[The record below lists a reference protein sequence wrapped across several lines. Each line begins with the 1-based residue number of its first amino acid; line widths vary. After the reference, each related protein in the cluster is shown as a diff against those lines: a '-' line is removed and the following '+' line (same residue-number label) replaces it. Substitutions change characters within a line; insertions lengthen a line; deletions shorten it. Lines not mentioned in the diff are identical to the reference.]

1 MDVETWV
8 PISLSPPAD
17 FRKQFASFSLITVSR
32 ARTNTA
38 HCAVALSRKAMSVIH
53 GHGSSTAIRSAS
65 REGHVWRCPSSK
77 IAGGKCHEMLKSRLH
92 PRHWSRPLGRVVQQ
106 AAPLFKELPRCSCGY
121 RSSGAIARRTKS
133 NHLLR
138 LAFRTTGFARAAEA
152 GAGRHPSALRAKSE
166 ISVGG
171 AVTTITRNE
180 WRWARLRPNPR
191 YPRHGEILNREP
203 ILERLP

>member
-1 MDVETWV
+1 MLIDGCRTWV

-17 FRKQFASFSLITVSR
+17 FRKPFASFWLITVSR

-53 GHGSSTAIRSAS
+53 GHGSSTVIRSAS

-92 PRHWSRPLGRVVQQ
+92 PRHWTRPLSGRVVQQ
-106 AAPLFKELPRCSCGY
+106 AALLFKELPRCRCGY
-121 RSSGAIARRTKS
+121 RSSGAIPPRTKS
-133 NHLLR
+133 NDLLR
-138 LAFRTTGFARAAEA
+138 LAFRTTGLARAAEA
-152 GAGRHPSALRAKSE
+152 GAGRLPSALRTKSE

-180 WRWARLRPNPR
+180 W
-191 YPRHGEILNREP
+191 
-203 ILERLP
+203 

>member
-53 GHGSSTAIRSAS
+53 GHSSSIAIRSAS

-77 IAGGKCHEMLKSRLH
+77 IARGKCHEMLKSRLH
-92 PRHWSRPLGRVVQQ
+92 PRHWTRPLSGRVVQQ
-106 AAPLFKELPRCSCGY
+106 AVLLFKELPRCRCGY
-121 RSSGAIARRTKS
+121 QSSGAIAPRTRS
-133 NHLLR
+133 NDLLQ
-138 LAFRTTGFARAAEA
+138 LAFRTTGLARAAEA
-152 GAGRHPSALRAKSE
+152 GAGRHPSALRTKSE

-180 WRWARLRPNPR
+180 WRCECWRACVLTRDTPVTRKS
-191 YPRHGEILNREP
+191 
-203 ILERLP
+203 